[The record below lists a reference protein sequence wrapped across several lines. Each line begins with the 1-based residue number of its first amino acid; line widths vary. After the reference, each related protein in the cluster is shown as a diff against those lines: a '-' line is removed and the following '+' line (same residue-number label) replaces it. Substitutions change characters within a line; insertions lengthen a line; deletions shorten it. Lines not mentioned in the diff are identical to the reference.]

1 LHLAGRLEASRR
13 RRLLVL
19 VAGSITVNLASLLGT
34 SHLRIVAAQPRPSL
48 HVYLHTEAKSAV
60 LESALKERLPAL
72 DITVFGRFTDF
83 EDALTARKPD
93 AVLAILPLLLSQN
106 IPVTLQGLREN
117 NEREPYV
124 LLSAGGS
131 LDGSLS
137 GKVIGVVDLLG
148 RAGTQDF
155 VGRLLK
161 TPDLKF
167 KRVTKIEDLL
177 PLLQFSAAE
186 GVLVPA
192 VAVKGLTERSR
203 LPLRVKNLDDAMVG
217 LPAVGVLNGTTR
229 AMVIGQLQALDAQTR
244 RLLGIDRWRAP

>member
-1 LHLAGRLEASRR
+1 LLAWSGTVCVAS
-13 RRLLVL
+13 V
-19 VAGSITVNLASLLGT
+19 VGT
-34 SHLRIVAAQPRPSL
+34 SHLRNAQAQPRPSL
-48 HVYLHTEAKSAV
+48 LVYLHTEAKSAV

-72 DITVFGRFTDF
+72 EITVFGRFTDF

-93 AVLAILPLLLSQN
+93 AVLAILPLLVSQR
-106 IPVTLQGLREN
+106 IPVALQGLREN

-124 LLSAGGS
+124 LLSSGAS

-192 VAVKGLTERSR
+192 VAVKSLTERSR

-217 LPAVGVLNGTTR
+217 LPAVGLLNVAAR
-229 AMVIGQLQALDAQTR
+229 SLIVGQLQALDAATK
-244 RLLGIDRWRAP
+244 RLLGIDRWRAL